1 MKNHDLVLGTAGHID
16 HGKSSL
22 ILALTGTDP
31 DRLSEEKQRGIT
43 IELGFAR
50 LSLDDGT
57 TLGVVDVPGHEKFVR
72 QMISGS
78 TGIDMALLC
87 IAADDGVMPQT
98 TEHLAVLE
106 LLRIPT
112 LVVALT
118 KTDLVDDEWVEFM
131 IDEVKGRLAG
141 GPYENAEIIAVSS
154 RTGEGL
160 DNLKAAL
167 GRAAK
172 TTKRQK
178 ASDSARLPIDRVFTI
193 KGAGTVITGT
203 LWSGTVSIGDELEVL
218 PSGRMSRVRS
228 IQIHGESVDRAE
240 AGHRVALNLN
250 ALSTE
255 EVRPGDFLAAPHTVT
270 ATDRF
275 DADFTYL
282 GLSSS
287 DKPLESGARVHVSHG
302 TREVTGRILRI
313 GDEQGFKPGERAY
326 AQIRL
331 DEELPV
337 SWQDHF
343 IVRSYSPVHVIGG
356 GVVLRAHPKR
366 STTATPEKIA
376 LLDALRDGD
385 GDRAAE
391 CAFNLEKAPVT
402 REDIVHAAGCSQA
415 EARRALESLE
425 KSRKATRLSSEQAG
439 TKEYFTTPRYVQK
452 MRSTIENA
460 LLAFHNENPTLTGM
474 SKEALRQKA
483 AARLSPDCFD
493 ALLADAQAAKHAVVN
508 GGEVCHPQAG
518 AGAQALEKQ
527 AAEALLAALR
537 EADGSPATLDEI
549 FSSYKI
555 EPSLGRRAM
564 ASLEKAGEAV
574 RITKEL
580 AFSTGTLV
588 QFEQAVRTR
597 LADGASA
604 SAAELR
610 DAMGTTRK
618 YAIPLLE
625 YFDDKGITRRS
636 GDERVLTGR

>member
-31 DRLSEEKQRGIT
+31 NRLSEEKQRGIT

-118 KTDLVDDEWVEFM
+118 KTDLVDGEWVEFM

-141 GPYENAEIIAVSS
+141 GPYESAEIVPVSS

-160 DNLKAAL
+160 DDLKAAL
-167 GRAAK
+167 SRAAK
-172 TTKRQK
+172 VTKRQK
-178 ASDSARLPIDRVFTI
+178 ASDTARLPIDRVFTI

-203 LWSGTVSIGDELEVL
+203 LWSGAVSTGDELEVL
-218 PSGRMSRVRS
+218 PSGRISRVRS
-228 IQIHGESVDRAE
+228 IQIHGESVERAE

-250 ALSTE
+250 ALSTD

-275 DADFTYL
+275 DADFTFL
-282 GLSSS
+282 GLPSS

-313 GDEQGFKPGERAY
+313 GDEQGFKSGERTY

-402 REDIVHAAGCSQA
+402 CEGIVHAAGCTRKAAQS
-415 EARRALESLE
+415 ALESLE
-425 KSRKATRLSSEQAG
+425 KSRKAVRLSSGQAG
-439 TKEYFTTPRYVQK
+439 AVEYFTTPRYVQK
-452 MRSTIENA
+452 MRSAIENA
-460 LLAFHNENPTLTGM
+460 LLTFHNENPTSTGI

-483 AARLSPDCFD
+483 AARLSADCFD
-493 ALLADAQAAKHAVVN
+493 ALLSDAQATKHAVVN

-537 EADGSPATLDEI
+537 EAGESPAALDEI
-549 FSSYKI
+549 FSSCKI
-555 EPSLGRRAM
+555 EPALGRRAM
-564 ASLEKAGEAV
+564 ASLEKAGEAMRV
-574 RITKEL
+574 TKEL
-580 AFSTGTLV
+580 AFAAEVLTH
-588 QFEQAVRTR
+588 FEQAVRTR

>member
-50 LSLDDGT
+50 LSLNDGT

-131 IDEVKGRLAG
+131 VDEVKGRLAG
-141 GPYENAEIIAVSS
+141 GPYEGAEIVAVSS

-160 DNLKAAL
+160 DDLKAAL

-172 TTKRQK
+172 ATKRQK

-203 LWSGTVSIGDELEVL
+203 LWSGAVSTGDELEVL
-218 PSGRMSRVRS
+218 LSGRISRVRS
-228 IQIHGESVDRAE
+228 IQIHGESVERAE

-250 ALSTE
+250 ALSTD
-255 EVRPGDFLAAPHTVT
+255 EVRPGDFLATPHTVT

-275 DADFTYL
+275 DADFTFL
-282 GLSSS
+282 GLPSS

-313 GDEQGFKPGERAY
+313 GDEQGFKSGEQTY

-366 STTATPEKIA
+366 STTASPEKIA

-385 GDRAAE
+385 SNLAAE

-402 REDIVHAAGCSQA
+402 CEGIVHAAGCTRKAAQS
-415 EARRALESLE
+415 ALESLE
-425 KSRKATRLSSEQAG
+425 KSRKAVRLSSSQAG
-439 TKEYFTTPRYVQK
+439 AVEYFTTPRYVQK
-452 MRSTIENA
+452 MRSAIENA
-460 LLAFHNENPTLTGM
+460 LLAFHNENPTSTGI

-483 AARLSPDCFD
+483 AARLSADCFD
-493 ALLADAQAAKHAVVN
+493 ALLSDAQATKHAVVN

-537 EADGSPATLDEI
+537 EAGESPATLDEI
-549 FSSYKI
+549 FSCCKI
-555 EPSLGRRAM
+555 EPALGRRAM
-564 ASLEKAGEAV
+564 ASLEKAGDAV
-574 RITKEL
+574 RVTKEL
-580 AFSTGTLV
+580 AFAAEVLA

-610 DAMGTTRK
+610 DTMGTTRK

>member
-118 KTDLVDDEWVEFM
+118 KTDLVDGEWVEFM

-141 GPYENAEIIAVSS
+141 GPYESAEIVPVSS

-160 DNLKAAL
+160 DDLKAAL
-167 GRAAK
+167 SRAAK
-172 TTKRQK
+172 ATKRQK
-178 ASDSARLPIDRVFTI
+178 TSDSARLPIDRVFTI

-203 LWSGTVSIGDELEVL
+203 LWSGAVSTGDELEVL
-218 PSGRMSRVRS
+218 PSGRISRVRS
-228 IQIHGESVDRAE
+228 IQIHGESVERAE

-250 ALSTE
+250 ALSTD
-255 EVRPGDFLAAPHTVT
+255 EVRPGDFLATPHTVT

-275 DADFTYL
+275 DADFTFL
-282 GLSSS
+282 GLPSS

-313 GDEQGFKPGERAY
+313 GGGQPIERGERVY

-366 STTATPEKIA
+366 STTETPEKIA

-385 GDRAAE
+385 GNRAAE
-391 CAFNLEKAPVT
+391 CAFYLEKAPVT
-402 REDIVHAAGCSQA
+402 CEGIVHAAGCTRKAAQS
-415 EARRALESLE
+415 ALESLE
-425 KSRKATRLSSEQAG
+425 KSRKAVRLSSGQAG
-439 TKEYFTTPRYVQK
+439 AVEYFTTPRYVQK
-452 MRSTIENA
+452 MRSAIENA
-460 LLAFHNENPTLTGM
+460 LLTFHNENPTSTGI

-483 AARLSPDCFD
+483 AARLSADCFD
-493 ALLADAQAAKHAVVN
+493 ALLSDAQATKHAVVN

-537 EADGSPATLDEI
+537 EAGESPAALDEI
-549 FSSYKI
+549 FSSCKI
-555 EPSLGRRAM
+555 EPALGRRAM
-564 ASLEKAGEAV
+564 ASLEKAGEAMRV
-574 RITKEL
+574 TKEL
-580 AFSTGTLV
+580 AFAAEVLTH
-588 QFEQAVRTR
+588 FEQAVRTR

>member
-118 KTDLVDDEWVEFM
+118 KTDLVDGEWVEFM

-141 GPYENAEIIAVSS
+141 GPYESAEIVPVSS

-160 DNLKAAL
+160 DDLKAAL
-167 GRAAK
+167 SRAAK
-172 TTKRQK
+172 VTKRQK
-178 ASDSARLPIDRVFTI
+178 ASGTARLPIDRVFTI

-203 LWSGTVSIGDELEVL
+203 LWSGAVSTGDELEVL
-218 PSGRMSRVRS
+218 PSGRISRVRS
-228 IQIHGESVDRAE
+228 IQIHGESVERAE

-250 ALSTE
+250 ALSTD
-255 EVRPGDFLAAPHTVT
+255 EVRPGDFLAEPHTVT

-275 DADFTYL
+275 DADFTFL
-282 GLSSS
+282 GLPSS

-313 GDEQGFKPGERAY
+313 GDEQGFKSGERTY

-337 SWQDHF
+337 SWRDRF

-366 STTATPEKIA
+366 STTATPEKTD
-376 LLDALRDGD
+376 LLDALRDED
-385 GDRAAE
+385 GTRAAE
-391 CAFNLEKAPVT
+391 CAFYLEKSPVTCDEVAQSAGCCPSTAREVLETLEKA
-402 REDIVHAAGCSQA
+402 
-415 EARRALESLE
+415 
-425 KSRKATRLSSEQAG
+425 RKACRLQSDQAG
-439 TKEYFTTPRYVQK
+439 AIQYFTTPRYVQK
-452 MRSTIENA
+452 MRSSIENA
-460 LLAFHNENPTLTGM
+460 LLAFHNENPTSTGI
-474 SKEALRQKA
+474 SKEALRQKVA
-483 AARLSPDCFD
+483 GRLSADCFD
-493 ALLADAQAAKHAVVN
+493 ALLLDAQATKHAVVHA
-508 GGEVCHPQAG
+508 GEVCHPQAG
-518 AGAQALEKQ
+518 AGAQALEQQ
-527 AAEALLAALR
+527 AAETLLAALR
-537 EADGSPATLDEI
+537 EAAESPASTSEL
-549 FSSYKI
+549 FSSCNI
-555 EPSLGRRAM
+555 EPALGRRALS
-564 ASLEKAGEAV
+564 SLEKTGDAV
-574 RITKEL
+574 RVTKEL
-580 AFSTGTLV
+580 AFAAEVVSR
-588 QFEQAVRTR
+588 FEHAVRTR

-604 SAAELR
+604 SASELK
-610 DAMGTTRK
+610 DAMGVSRK

>member
-57 TLGVVDVPGHEKFVR
+57 TLGVVDVPGHEKYVR

-118 KTDLVDDEWVEFM
+118 KTDLVDGEWVEFM

-141 GPYENAEIIAVSS
+141 GPYESAEIVPVSS

-160 DNLKAAL
+160 DDLKAAL
-167 GRAAK
+167 SRAAK
-172 TTKRQK
+172 VTKRQK
-178 ASDSARLPIDRVFTI
+178 ASDTARLPIDRVFTI

-203 LWSGTVSIGDELEVL
+203 LWSGAVSTGDELEVL
-218 PSGRMSRVRS
+218 PSGRISRVRS
-228 IQIHGESVDRAE
+228 IQIHGESVERAE

-250 ALSTE
+250 ALSTD
-255 EVRPGDFLAAPHTVT
+255 EVRPGDFLATPHTVT

-275 DADFTYL
+275 DADFTFL
-282 GLSSS
+282 GLPSS

-313 GDEQGFKPGERAY
+313 GDEQGFKSGERTY

-402 REDIVHAAGCSQA
+402 CEGIVHAAGCTRKAAQS
-415 EARRALESLE
+415 ALESLE
-425 KSRKATRLSSEQAG
+425 KSRKAVRLSSGQAG
-439 TKEYFTTPRYVQK
+439 AVEYFTTPRYVQK
-452 MRSTIENA
+452 MRSAIENA
-460 LLAFHNENPTLTGM
+460 LLTFHNENPTSTGI

-483 AARLSPDCFD
+483 AARLSADCFD
-493 ALLADAQAAKHAVVN
+493 ALLSDAQATKHAVVN

-537 EADGSPATLDEI
+537 EAGESPAALDEI
-549 FSSYKI
+549 FSSCKI
-555 EPSLGRRAM
+555 EPALGRRAM
-564 ASLEKAGEAV
+564 ASLEKAGEAMRV
-574 RITKEL
+574 TKEL
-580 AFSTGTLV
+580 AFAAEVLTH
-588 QFEQAVRTR
+588 FEQAVRTR

>member
-131 IDEVKGRLAG
+131 VDEVKGRLAG
-141 GPYENAEIIAVSS
+141 GPYEDAEIVPVSS

-160 DNLKAAL
+160 DDLKAAL

-172 TTKRQK
+172 ATKRQK
-178 ASDSARLPIDRVFTI
+178 TSDSARLPIDRVFTI

-203 LWSGTVSIGDELEVL
+203 LWSGAVSTGDELEVL
-218 PSGRMSRVRS
+218 PSGRISRVRS
-228 IQIHGESVDRAE
+228 IQIHGESVERAE

-250 ALSTE
+250 ALSTD

-275 DADFTYL
+275 DADFTFL
-282 GLSSS
+282 GLPSS

-313 GDEQGFKPGERAY
+313 GDEQGFKSGERTY

-402 REDIVHAAGCSQA
+402 CKGIVHAAGCTRKAAQS
-415 EARRALESLE
+415 ALESLE
-425 KSRKATRLSSEQAG
+425 KSRKAVRLSSGQAG
-439 TKEYFTTPRYVQK
+439 AVEYFTTPRYVQK
-452 MRSTIENA
+452 MRSAIENA
-460 LLAFHNENPTLTGM
+460 LLTFHNESPTSTGI

-483 AARLSPDCFD
+483 AARLSADCFD
-493 ALLADAQAAKHAVVN
+493 ALLSDAQATKHAVVN

-537 EADGSPATLDEI
+537 EAGESPAALDEI
-549 FSSYKI
+549 FSSCKI
-555 EPSLGRRAM
+555 EPALGRRAM
-564 ASLEKAGEAV
+564 ASLEKAGEAMRV
-574 RITKEL
+574 TKEL
-580 AFSTGTLV
+580 AFAAEVLTH
-588 QFEQAVRTR
+588 FEQAVRTR

>member
-50 LSLDDGT
+50 LPLDDGT

-118 KTDLVDDEWVEFM
+118 KTDLVDGEWVEFM

-141 GPYENAEIIAVSS
+141 GPYESAEIVPVSS

-160 DNLKAAL
+160 DDLKAAL
-167 GRAAK
+167 SRAAK
-172 TTKRQK
+172 VTKRQK
-178 ASDSARLPIDRVFTI
+178 ASDTARLPIDRVFTI

-203 LWSGTVSIGDELEVL
+203 LWSGTISTGDELEVL
-218 PSGRMSRVRS
+218 PSGRVSRVRS
-228 IQIHGESVDRAE
+228 IQIHGESVDCAQ

-250 ALSTE
+250 ALSTD

-282 GLSSS
+282 GFPSS

-313 GDEQGFKPGERAY
+313 GDEQVFKPGERTY

-366 STTATPEKIA
+366 STTASPEKIA

-385 GDRAAE
+385 GERAAE

-402 REDIVHAAGCSQA
+402 CEGIVHAAGCTRKAAQST
-415 EARRALESLE
+415 LELLE
-425 KSRKATRLSSEQAG
+425 KSRKAVRLSSGQAG
-439 TKEYFTTPRYVQK
+439 AVEYFTTPRYVQK
-452 MRSTIENA
+452 MRSAIENA
-460 LLAFHNENPTLTGM
+460 LLTFHNENPTSTGI

-483 AARLSPDCFD
+483 AARLSADCFD
-493 ALLADAQAAKHAVVN
+493 ALLADAQATKHAVVN

-537 EADGSPATLDEI
+537 EAGESPATLDEI
-549 FSSYKI
+549 FSCCKI
-555 EPSLGRRAM
+555 EPALGRRAM
-564 ASLEKAGEAV
+564 ASLEKAGDAV
-574 RITKEL
+574 RVTKEL
-580 AFSTGTLV
+580 AFSTEVLA

>member
-131 IDEVKGRLAG
+131 VDEVKGRLAG
-141 GPYENAEIIAVSS
+141 GPYEDAEIVPVSS

-160 DNLKAAL
+160 DDLKAAL

-172 TTKRQK
+172 ATKRQK
-178 ASDSARLPIDRVFTI
+178 TSDSARLPIDRVFTI

-203 LWSGTVSIGDELEVL
+203 LWSGAVSTGDELEVL
-218 PSGRMSRVRS
+218 PSGRISRVRS
-228 IQIHGESVDRAE
+228 IQIHGESVERAE

-250 ALSTE
+250 ALSTD

-275 DADFTYL
+275 DADFTFL
-282 GLSSS
+282 GLPSS

-313 GDEQGFKPGERAY
+313 GGGQPIERGERVY

-366 STTATPEKIA
+366 STTETPEKIA

-402 REDIVHAAGCSQA
+402 CEGIVHAAGCTRKAAQQ
-415 EARRALESLE
+415 ALESLE
-425 KSRKATRLSSEQAG
+425 KSRKAVRLSSGQAG
-439 TKEYFTTPRYVQK
+439 AVEYFTTPRYVQK
-452 MRSTIENA
+452 MRSSIENA
-460 LLAFHNENPTLTGM
+460 LLSFHNENPTSTGI

-483 AARLSPDCFD
+483 AARLSADCFD
-493 ALLADAQAAKHAVVN
+493 ALLSDAQATKHAVIN

-527 AAEALLAALR
+527 AAEALLTALR

-549 FSSYKI
+549 FSSCKI
-555 EPSLGRRAM
+555 EPALGRRAM
-564 ASLEKAGEAV
+564 ASLEKAGEAMRV
-574 RITKEL
+574 TKEL
-580 AFSTGTLV
+580 AFAAEALA

-636 GDERVLTGR
+636 GDERVLIVR

>member
-131 IDEVKGRLAG
+131 VDEVKGRLAG
-141 GPYENAEIIAVSS
+141 GPYESAEIVPVSS

-160 DNLKAAL
+160 DDLKAAL
-167 GRAAK
+167 SRAAK
-172 TTKRQK
+172 VTKRQK
-178 ASDSARLPIDRVFTI
+178 ASDTARLPIDRVFTI

-203 LWSGTVSIGDELEVL
+203 LWSGAVSTGDELEVL
-218 PSGRMSRVRS
+218 PSGRISRVRS
-228 IQIHGESVDRAE
+228 IQIHGESVERAE

-250 ALSTE
+250 ALSTD
-255 EVRPGDFLAAPHTVT
+255 EVRPGDFLATPHTVT

-275 DADFTYL
+275 DADFTFL
-282 GLSSS
+282 GLPSS

-302 TREVTGRILRI
+302 TREVIGRILRI
-313 GDEQGFKPGERAY
+313 GGGQPIERGERVY

-366 STTATPEKIA
+366 STTETPEKIA

-402 REDIVHAAGCSQA
+402 CEGIVHAAGCTRKAAQS
-415 EARRALESLE
+415 ALELLE
-425 KSRKATRLSSEQAG
+425 KSRKAVRLSSSQAG
-439 TKEYFTTPRYVQK
+439 AVEYFTTPRYVQK
-452 MRSTIENA
+452 MRSAIENA
-460 LLAFHNENPTLTGM
+460 LLAFHNENPTSTGI

-483 AARLSPDCFD
+483 AARLSADCFD
-493 ALLADAQAAKHAVVN
+493 ALLSDAQATKHAVVN

-537 EADGSPATLDEI
+537 EAGESPAALDEI
-549 FSSYKI
+549 FSSCKI
-555 EPSLGRRAM
+555 EPALGRRAM
-564 ASLEKAGEAV
+564 ASLEKAGEAMRV
-574 RITKEL
+574 TKEL
-580 AFSTGTLV
+580 AFAAEVLTH
-588 QFEQAVRTR
+588 FEQAVRTR

>member
-131 IDEVKGRLAG
+131 VDEVKGRLAG
-141 GPYENAEIIAVSS
+141 GPYEDAEIVPVSS

-160 DNLKAAL
+160 DDLKAAL

-172 TTKRQK
+172 ATKRQK
-178 ASDSARLPIDRVFTI
+178 TSDSARLPIDRVFTI

-203 LWSGTVSIGDELEVL
+203 LWSGAVSTGDELEVL
-218 PSGRMSRVRS
+218 PSGRISRVRS
-228 IQIHGESVDRAE
+228 IQIHGESVERAE

-250 ALSTE
+250 ALSTD
-255 EVRPGDFLAAPHTVT
+255 EVRPGDFLATPHTVT

-275 DADFTYL
+275 DADFTFL
-282 GLSSS
+282 GLPSS

-313 GDEQGFKPGERAY
+313 GDEQGFKSGERTY

-402 REDIVHAAGCSQA
+402 CEGIVHAAGCTRKAAQS
-415 EARRALESLE
+415 ALESLE
-425 KSRKATRLSSEQAG
+425 KSRKAVRLSSGQAG
-439 TKEYFTTPRYVQK
+439 AVEYFTTPRYVQK
-452 MRSTIENA
+452 MRSAIENA
-460 LLAFHNENPTLTGM
+460 LLTFHNENPTSTGI

-483 AARLSPDCFD
+483 AARLSADCFD
-493 ALLADAQAAKHAVVN
+493 ALLSDAQATKHAVVN

-537 EADGSPATLDEI
+537 EAGESPAALDEI
-549 FSSYKI
+549 FSSCKI
-555 EPSLGRRAM
+555 EPALGRRAM
-564 ASLEKAGEAV
+564 ASLEKAGEAMRV
-574 RITKEL
+574 TKEL
-580 AFSTGTLV
+580 AFAAEVLTH
-588 QFEQAVRTR
+588 FEQAVRTR

>member
-22 ILALTGTDP
+22 ILALTGIDP

-57 TLGVVDVPGHEKFVR
+57 ALGVVDVPGHEKFVR

-141 GPYENAEIIAVSS
+141 GPYEGAEIVAVSS

-172 TTKRQK
+172 ATKRQK
-178 ASDSARLPIDRVFTI
+178 ASDTARLPIDRVFTI

-203 LWSGTVSIGDELEVL
+203 LWSDTISTGDELEVL
-218 PSGRMSRVRS
+218 PSGRVSRVRS
-228 IQIHGESVDRAE
+228 IQIHGENVDCAQ

-250 ALSTE
+250 ALSTD

-282 GLSSS
+282 GLPSS

-313 GDEQGFKPGERAY
+313 GDEQGFKSGEQTY

-366 STTATPEKIA
+366 STTASPEKIA

-385 GDRAAE
+385 GNRAAE

-402 REDIVHAAGCSQA
+402 CEGIVHAAGCTRKAAQH
-415 EARRALESLE
+415 ALESLE
-425 KSRKATRLSSEQAG
+425 KSRKAVRLSTGQAG
-439 TKEYFTTPRYVQK
+439 AVEYFTTPRYVQK
-452 MRSTIENA
+452 MRSAIENA
-460 LLAFHNENPTLTGM
+460 LLTFHNENPTSTGI
-474 SKEALRQKA
+474 SKEALRQKV
-483 AARLSPDCFD
+483 AARLSADCFD
-493 ALLADAQAAKHAVVN
+493 ALLTDAQATKHAVVN
-508 GGEVCHPQAG
+508 GGEVCHRQAG

-527 AAEALLAALR
+527 TAEALLAALC
-537 EADGSPATLDEI
+537 EAGGSPATLDEI
-549 FSSYKI
+549 FSNCKI
-555 EPSLGRRAM
+555 EPALGRRAM
-564 ASLEKAGEAV
+564 ASLEKAGEAMRV
-574 RITKEL
+574 TKEL
-580 AFSTGTLV
+580 AFSTEALTH
-588 QFEQAVRTR
+588 FEQAVRTR

>member
-118 KTDLVDDEWVEFM
+118 KTDLVDGEWVEFM

-141 GPYENAEIIAVSS
+141 GPYESAEIVPVSS

-160 DNLKAAL
+160 DDLKAAL
-167 GRAAK
+167 SRAAK
-172 TTKRQK
+172 VTKRQK
-178 ASDSARLPIDRVFTI
+178 ASDTARLPIDRVFTI

-203 LWSGTVSIGDELEVL
+203 LWSGAVSTGDELEVL
-218 PSGRMSRVRS
+218 PSGRISRVRS
-228 IQIHGESVDRAE
+228 IQIHGESVERAE

-250 ALSTE
+250 ALSTD
-255 EVRPGDFLAAPHTVT
+255 EVRPGDFLATPHTVT

-275 DADFTYL
+275 DADFTFL
-282 GLSSS
+282 GLPSS

-302 TREVTGRILRI
+302 TREVIGRILRI
-313 GDEQGFKPGERAY
+313 GGGQPIERGERVY

-366 STTATPEKIA
+366 STTETPEKIA

-402 REDIVHAAGCSQA
+402 CEGIVHAAGCTRKAAQS
-415 EARRALESLE
+415 ALESLE
-425 KSRKATRLSSEQAG
+425 KSRKAVRLSSGQASAV
-439 TKEYFTTPRYVQK
+439 EYFTTPRYVQK
-452 MRSTIENA
+452 MRSAIENA
-460 LLAFHNENPTLTGM
+460 LLAFHNENPTSTGI

-483 AARLSPDCFD
+483 AARLSADCFD
-493 ALLADAQAAKHAVVN
+493 ALLSDAQATKHAVVN

-527 AAEALLAALR
+527 AAESLLAALR
-537 EADGSPATLDEI
+537 EAGESPATLDEI
-549 FSSYKI
+549 FSSCKI
-555 EPSLGRRAM
+555 EPALGRRAM
-564 ASLEKAGEAV
+564 ASLEKAGEAMRV
-574 RITKEL
+574 TKEL
-580 AFSTGTLV
+580 AFAAEALA

-636 GDERVLTGR
+636 GDERVLTKR